1 MFPYK
6 STMENLRAVG
16 HVSYVFLK
24 NFVSSIGGIHYC
36 WFCKKTYKKMD
47 TVACHIGR
55 KYRQETKI
63 YEKASVDGADATF
76 RRSLL
81 VGIPAPFS
89 SRKMTVPSFKFGL
102 ANILALS
109 HIIFNLMYFE

>member
-24 NFVSSIGGIHYC
+24 NFVSSISGIHCC

-63 YEKASVDGADATF
+63 YEKASVDGADVQKVT
-76 RRSLL
+76 
-81 VGIPAPFS
+81 VGGDPCAFLFEEDDS
-89 SRKMTVPSFKFGL
+89 SV
-102 ANILALS
+102 I
-109 HIIFNLMYFE
+109 